1 MSTNGRIRAAYMQ
14 QFAKDELFPLLAS
27 HPSLDVAAARNAAE
41 LRDILPGA
49 ELLIANNRFYD
60 EEVGRIVMA
69 LGGDLRWIQFWT
81 AGIERGI
88 RFGMPRGIPVCAA
101 PGVKGP
107 TVAEHAMLLVL
118 ASFRRFREIEQAR
131 RTRDWIRDQ
140 MHETS
145 RTLEGATLVI
155 VGFGAIGQEIARKA
169 KAFDMRVITVTR
181 AGRAGPTVDQ
191 AVTREQ
197 LHDVLPQADVVVLCL
212 PVEPDTIRLFGDAA
226 FARMK
231 GDALFVNVGR
241 GDLVDEDALIR
252 ALAEKRIGGAALD
265 VTAVEPLPKDSPLW
279 TFDNVLISPHSAG
292 CGKDGSERFNVI
304 FAENLRRYRAG
315 EPLIGVVDWEKIA
328 DGVMA

>member
-1 MSTNGRIRAAYMQ
+1 MNANGRIRAAYMQ
-14 QFAKDELFPLLAS
+14 QFAKDELLPLLSS
-27 HPSLDVAAARNAAE
+27 HPDLDVAAARNPAE
-41 LRDILPGA
+41 LRKILPGA

-60 EEVGRIVMA
+60 EEVGRDVMA
-69 LGGDLRWIQFWT
+69 LGKDLRWIQFWT
-81 AGIERGI
+81 AGVERGI

-107 TVAEHAMLLVL
+107 TVAEHAMLLLL

-131 RTRDWIRDQ
+131 TRRAWIRDQ

-169 KAFDMRVITVTR
+169 KAFDMTVITVTR
-181 AGRAGPTVDQ
+181 AGSTGPTVDQ
-191 AVTREQ
+191 AVRREQ
-197 LHDVLPQADVVVLCL
+197 LEDVLPHADAVVLCL
-212 PVEPDTIRLFGDAA
+212 PVEVDTVRMFSDDA
-226 FARMK
+226 FTRMK
-231 GDALFVNVGR
+231 SDALFINVGR

-252 ALAEKRIGGAALD
+252 ALSEKRIGGAALD
-265 VTAVEPLPKDSPLW
+265 VTTVEPLPVDSPLW

-292 CGKDGSERFNVI
+292 CGQDGSERFNVI
-304 FAENLRRYRAG
+304 FAENLRRYRDG

-328 DGVMA
+328 PAALI